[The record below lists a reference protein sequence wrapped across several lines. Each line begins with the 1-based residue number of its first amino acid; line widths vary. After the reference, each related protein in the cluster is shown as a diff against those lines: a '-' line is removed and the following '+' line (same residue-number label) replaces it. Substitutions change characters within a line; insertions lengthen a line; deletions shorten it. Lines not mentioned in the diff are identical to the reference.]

1 MHEVS
6 VADSLLKIA
15 IDECGRSGYARI
27 NNVRVSIGR
36 ASGVMPEALLFA
48 FDALKADTIAR
59 GATLTIEEV
68 PVAGH
73 CSECNS
79 YFTTDDS
86 FVLCCPLCGSSSYS
100 IHAGRELD
108 IKDMEVD

>member
-15 IDECGRSGYARI
+15 VDECRRSGYGRI
-27 NNVRVSIGR
+27 NNVRVSIGK

-48 FDALKADTIAR
+48 FDALKADTIAC

-73 CSECNS
+73 CSACNAD
-79 YFTTDDS
+79 FTTDES
-86 FVLCCPLCGSSSYS
+86 FVLCCPRCGSSSYS

>member
-6 VADSLLKIA
+6 VAESLLKIA
-15 IDECGRSGYARI
+15 VDECRRNGYSKI
-27 NNVRVSIGR
+27 SHVRVVIGK

-48 FDALKADTIAR
+48 FDALKAETIAAD
-59 GATLTIEEV
+59 ATLTIEEV

-73 CSECNS
+73 CTVCNAN
-79 YFTTDDS
+79 FTALES
-86 FVLCCPLCGSSSYS
+86 FVLCCPQCGSSAYN

-108 IKDMEVD
+108 IKDLEVD

>member
-15 IDECGRSGYARI
+15 VDECRKNGYSKI
-27 NNVRVSIGR
+27 HKVTVIIGK

-48 FDALKADTIAR
+48 FDALKTSTIAS
-59 GATLTIEEV
+59 GATLTVEQT
-68 PVAGH
+68 PVAGN
-73 CSECNS
+73 CAACGAD
-79 YFTTDDS
+79 FTTDEG
-86 FVLCCPLCGSSSYS
+86 FVLSCPRCGSSSYTIAS
-100 IHAGRELD
+100 GRELD

>member
-15 IDECGRSGYARI
+15 VEECRRSGYGRI
-27 NNVRVSIGR
+27 TNVTVSIGK

-48 FDALKADTIAR
+48 FDALKADTIAC
-59 GATLTIEEV
+59 GAALTIEEV

-73 CSECNS
+73 CSACGAD
-79 YFTTDDS
+79 FTTDEN
-86 FVLCCPLCGSSSYS
+86 FVLCCPGCGSSSYS
-100 IHAGRELD
+100 INTGRELD
-108 IKDMEVD
+108 ITDLEVE